1 VDQESPSI
9 SKQSLQAQ
17 LASINLSRFTLL
29 PPNLL
34 QYHPLLFDPQEQSLL
49 MNALQEEI
57 PWKQEHIKLFGK
69 THPTPRLT
77 AWHGDTHCVYKYS
90 GVVNQPFPWTP
101 SLLTIK
107 TRIESLANGATFNC
121 VLLNFYSDGSDK
133 MGWHSDDEKELGPNP
148 SIASVSFGATRRFD
162 FKHKTEANTKFSIH
176 LESGSLL
183 LMQGDMQHHWLHQI
197 PTQKR
202 IQEPRINLTFRYIPP
217 QTQSQN

>member
-1 VDQESPSI
+1 MAIPMPSTE
-9 SKQSLQAQ
+9 Q
-17 LASINLSRFTLL
+17 
-29 PPNLL
+29 L
-34 QYHPLLFDPQEQSLL
+34 QYHPLLFDSQEQSLL

-101 SLLTIK
+101 SLLIIK
-107 TRIESLANGATFNC
+107 TRIESLSNGTTFNC
-121 VLLNFYSDGSDK
+121 VLLNFYRDGSDK

-162 FKHKTEANTKFSIH
+162 FKHKTEAHNKFSIH

-197 PTQKR
+197 PAQKR

>member
-1 VDQESPSI
+1 MAIPMPSTE
-9 SKQSLQAQ
+9 Q
-17 LASINLSRFTLL
+17 
-29 PPNLL
+29 L

-49 MNALQEEI
+49 MNALQKEI

-77 AWHGDTHCVYKYS
+77 AWHGDEHCVYKYS

-107 TRIESLANGATFNC
+107 SRIENLSNGTTFNC
-121 VLLNFYSDGSDK
+121 VLLNFYRDGSDK

-162 FKHKTEANTKFSIH
+162 FKHKTEANNKFSIH

-197 PTQKR
+197 PAQKR